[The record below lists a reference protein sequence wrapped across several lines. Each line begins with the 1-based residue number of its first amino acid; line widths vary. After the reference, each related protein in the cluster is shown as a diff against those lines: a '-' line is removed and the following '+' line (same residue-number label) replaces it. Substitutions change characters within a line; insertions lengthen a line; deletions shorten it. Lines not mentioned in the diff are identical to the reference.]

1 MSKKAFPINRV
12 NIDPPKPVRV
22 APNPPI
28 ALPEREPRN
37 IWVMIGVPAL
47 IVALIGTI
55 VMLYVSGVRSLAT
68 GFFPLMGI
76 GAFSMLAFS
85 GRFGRARK
93 ITWGELEKGR
103 RRYLRD
109 LDTNRDEIQTAVCAQ
124 REWQNAVHSDPPG
137 LGAII
142 GGPRM
147 WERGRGDVDFLE
159 VRVGT
164 GVQHAPDSVLSV
176 TWPDISSDEE
186 LEPVTGQALRDFIL
200 EQRKIRDIAKVVN
213 LRSAPGFSFVSED
226 LDRVRSLMRSV
237 LCSLAVFHNPR
248 DVKLMVVTRNPEV
261 WAWMVWLPHN
271 LHDELFDACGWR
283 RLIFATPEEL
293 EAALGAELHMKGKRG
308 AWTPP
313 TVASPTAMG
322 SALETGQVGVDLG
335 PHW

>member
-1 MSKKAFPINRV
+1 MSKRAFPINRV
-12 NIDPPKPVRV
+12 KIQPPKPVRV
-22 APNPPI
+22 APNAPI

-55 VMLYVSGVRSLAT
+55 VMLYVSGVRSLST

-109 LDTNRDEIQTAVCAQ
+109 LDGNRDEIQTAVCAQ
-124 REWQNAVHSDPPG
+124 RKWQEAVHSDPRG

-159 VRVGT
+159 VRLGT

-176 TWPDISSDEE
+176 TWPDIASDEE

-213 LRSAPGFSFVSED
+213 LRSAPGFSFVGDD
-226 LDRVRSLMRSV
+226 LNRVRSLMRSA

-248 DVKLMVVTRNPEV
+248 DLKLMVVTRNPEL
-261 WAWMVWLPHN
+261 WSWMVWLPHN
-271 LHDELFDACGWR
+271 LHVSFEAIDDEKERRALNAIHTTFSLEDAEVDQ
-283 RLIFATPEEL
+283 LIAAGRSVLRADAEFQNAVRFLSPES
-293 EAALGAELHMKGKRG
+293 R
-308 AWTPP
+308 
-313 TVASPTAMG
+313 
-322 SALETGQVGVDLG
+322 Q
-335 PHW
+335 

>member
-103 RRYLRD
+103 RRYL
-109 LDTNRDEIQTAVCAQ
+109 
-124 REWQNAVHSDPPG
+124 
-137 LGAII
+137 
-142 GGPRM
+142 
-147 WERGRGDVDFLE
+147 
-159 VRVGT
+159 
-164 GVQHAPDSVLSV
+164 V
-176 TWPDISSDEE
+176 TWTPTATKSRRRCVRNVNGRTPCIRTHPDW
-186 LEPVTGQALRDFIL
+186 
-200 EQRKIRDIAKVVN
+200 
-213 LRSAPGFSFVSED
+213 AP
-226 LDRVRSLMRSV
+226 
-237 LCSLAVFHNPR
+237 SLAVR
-248 DVKLMVVTRNPEV
+248 G
-261 WAWMVWLPHN
+261 
-271 LHDELFDACGWR
+271 CGSVAA
-283 RLIFATPEEL
+283 ATS
-293 EAALGAELHMKGKRG
+293 
-308 AWTPP
+308 T
-313 TVASPTAMG
+313 S
-322 SALETGQVGVDLG
+322 
-335 PHW
+335 

>member
-164 GVQHAPDSVLSV
+164 GVQHAPDSGR
-176 TWPDISSDEE
+176 TFP
-186 LEPVTGQALRDFIL
+186 P
-200 EQRKIRDIAKVVN
+200 
-213 LRSAPGFSFVSED
+213 
-226 LDRVRSLMRSV
+226 MRS
-237 LCSLAVFHNPR
+237 
-248 DVKLMVVTRNPEV
+248 
-261 WAWMVWLPHN
+261 
-271 LHDELFDACGWR
+271 
-283 RLIFATPEEL
+283 
-293 EAALGAELHMKGKRG
+293 
-308 AWTPP
+308 
-313 TVASPTAMG
+313 
-322 SALETGQVGVDLG
+322 
-335 PHW
+335 

>member
-261 WAWMVWLPHN
+261 WAWMVWLPTT
-271 LHDELFDACGWR
+271 C
-283 RLIFATPEEL
+283 TTSCSMP
-293 EAALGAELHMKGKRG
+293 AAGGG
-308 AWTPP
+308 
-313 TVASPTAMG
+313 
-322 SALETGQVGVDLG
+322 
-335 PHW
+335 

>member
-186 LEPVTGQALRDFIL
+186 LEPVTGQALRDF
-200 EQRKIRDIAKVVN
+200 
-213 LRSAPGFSFVSED
+213 
-226 LDRVRSLMRSV
+226 
-237 LCSLAVFHNPR
+237 H
-248 DVKLMVVTRNPEV
+248 
-261 WAWMVWLPHN
+261 
-271 LHDELFDACGWR
+271 
-283 RLIFATPEEL
+283 
-293 EAALGAELHMKGKRG
+293 LGAAQDSRYRQGGE
-308 AWTPP
+308 P
-313 TVASPTAMG
+313 TVGTRLQLRERGPGPGAVAD
-322 SALETGQVGVDLG
+322 AVGVVLAG
-335 PHW
+335 GVSQPA

>member
-109 LDTNRDEIQTAVCAQ
+109 LDTNATKSRRRCV
-124 REWQNAVHSDPPG
+124 RNVN
-137 LGAII
+137 
-142 GGPRM
+142 
-147 WERGRGDVDFLE
+147 GRTPCIRTHPDW
-159 VRVGT
+159 
-164 GVQHAPDSVLSV
+164 AP
-176 TWPDISSDEE
+176 
-186 LEPVTGQALRDFIL
+186 
-200 EQRKIRDIAKVVN
+200 
-213 LRSAPGFSFVSED
+213 
-226 LDRVRSLMRSV
+226 
-237 LCSLAVFHNPR
+237 SLAVR
-248 DVKLMVVTRNPEV
+248 G
-261 WAWMVWLPHN
+261 
-271 LHDELFDACGWR
+271 CGSVAA
-283 RLIFATPEEL
+283 ATS
-293 EAALGAELHMKGKRG
+293 
-308 AWTPP
+308 T
-313 TVASPTAMG
+313 S
-322 SALETGQVGVDLG
+322 
-335 PHW
+335 